1 MCVICIN
8 PKGKGFPSKKNI
20 QNCADANPDGF
31 AIMWNEDGIVK
42 NYKTLKKD
50 EFMKFYEKFVKEHDH
65 KTTAC
70 VIHAR
75 IKTHGSLKLSN
86 CHCWTAL
93 ENQIGFAH
101 NGILSIANRGDLTD
115 SETYFRDIFLPVFEW
130 SHHNWAVAEKTVDA
144 IIGTSKFAFLTGDG
158 EIHKYG
164 HYIKHQGSLYSNSS
178 YEDRVYYTSSR
189 YSGIG
194 YKGKWNANK
203 WAADYY
209 ADKDYMFLNGARIDK
224 HDITDKRWKLM
235 CNYYHG
241 MMTETEYC
249 SAVVLSD
256 REPKGTLEWWLDEGE
271 YPVSEGYTSYSQFFL
286 DKKEWELYVMNKL
299 GKLTNAAYAKASS
312 CGFSTDYDWDD
323 EKYIMGYVD

>member
-8 PKGKGFPSKKNI
+8 PMGHKFPSKKCI

-31 AIMWNEDGIVK
+31 AIMWNEGGKVK
-42 NYKTLKKD
+42 NYKTLNQD

-93 ENQIGFAH
+93 DGGIGFAH

-130 SHHNWAVAEKTVDA
+130 SHHDWKQAEKTVSA

-164 HYIKHQGSLYSNSS
+164 HYVKHHGSLYSNSS
-178 YEDRVYYTSSR
+178 YEEKVYYTTTKPSG
-189 YSGIG
+189 YS
-194 YKGKWNANK
+194 YSGKWNAGAWSAN
-203 WAADYY
+203 YY
-209 ADKDYMFLNGARIDK
+209 ADKNYMYVNGGRIDK
-224 HDITDKRWKLM
+224 HDISDARWELM
-235 CNYYHG
+235 CDYYYG
-241 MMTETEYC
+241 VITEEEYC
-249 SAVVLSD
+249 GKVVLMD
-256 REPKGTLEWWLDEGE
+256 RAEEQSLEWWLDEGE
-271 YPVSEGYTSYSQFFL
+271 LLLTSGYKSYASYFTN
-286 DKKEWELYVMNKL
+286 KMEWELYVMNKL
-299 GKLTNAAYAKASS
+299 DKLSNGNYHMASS
-312 CGFSTDYDWDD
+312 MMAFEPYDYENDCFYN
-323 EKYIMGYVD
+323 ESY